1 MQAAFINRSYIFPL
15 TGDAKDEMKGL
26 GLKGS
31 ALPSERDSSF
41 LCGGISASFS
51 F

>member
-1 MQAAFINRSYIFPL
+1 MNKSPTL
-15 TGDAKDEMKGL
+15 LLSGDARDEMKGQ

-31 ALPSERDSSF
+31 ATPADRDSSF
-41 LCGGISASFS
+41 LCGGITASFS